1 MLLDFLRV
9 ETHTEFKENL
19 GGHDSVPAIRDNL
32 KALRIISGLSQ
43 NEVAEALNVTRQ
55 TISSYETG
63 RTEPDLETLKRL
75 AELYNADIHDVL
87 YGGNRLQRKI
97 TSLRWAAFSISAVLL
112 LSLLIHSALLLI
124 NNTLFVIEDGTII
137 TSENISF
144 IKNRIALRNAADTIA
159 RIGTGVFSV
168 GSLVLLYPLIT
179 IKNIFSQK
187 VDNLAIGISTGY
199 TCCDRTVY
207 VE

>member
-1 MLLDFLRV
+1 M
-9 ETHTEFKENL
+9 
-19 GGHDSVPAIRDNL
+19 PAIRDNL

-168 GSLVLLYPLIT
+168 SCLVLLYPLIT
-179 IKNIFSQK
+179 IKNIFS
-187 VDNLAIGISTGY
+187 
-199 TCCDRTVY
+199 
-207 VE
+207 